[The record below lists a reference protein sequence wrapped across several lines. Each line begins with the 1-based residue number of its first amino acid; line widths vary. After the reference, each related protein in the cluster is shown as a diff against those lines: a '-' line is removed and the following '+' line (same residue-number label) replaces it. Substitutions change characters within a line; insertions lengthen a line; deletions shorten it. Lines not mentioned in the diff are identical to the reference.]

1 MQIDDTALSSQI
13 ITEVRYNFPAHG
25 LGALQGQ
32 DKKELVHIV
41 KHALYASKIISYAQG
56 LNIIKKKSEEK
67 GWNVDLGEISRI
79 WKVQPPFQ
87 ICHLLEDRIPDVR
100 VSKDL
105 PLPADIVLSALRV
118 SALYTLLLPLSIS

>member
-1 MQIDDTALSSQI
+1 MVLM
-13 ITEVRYNFPAHG
+13 
-25 LGALQGQ
+25 QGQ

-79 WKVQPPFQ
+79 WKVQPALQF
-87 ICHLLEDRIPDVR
+87 LEKRHPSSMKKQRPATVRRYCSERIGDSAPYT
-100 VSKDL
+100 L
-105 PLPADIVLSALRV
+105 PLPLSNTSLLWNRLEDILQDK
-118 SALYTLLLPLSIS
+118 